1 MPANPAVT
9 DLYYCSQDVAGQP
22 PVKEREHYTISAFK
36 SIHAVGDFVVAITV
50 IAASRGAA
58 NVCVVDIQAK

>member
-36 SIHAVGDFVVAITV
+36 SIHAVGDFAVAMTD
-50 IAASRGAA
+50 IATSRGLAK
-58 NVCVVDIQAK
+58 VCVVDIQAK